1 MLQEN
6 LKILRTQKCMS
17 QEELA
22 DRLNVV
28 RQTVS
33 KWEKGLSVPDSEML
47 IRIAEVFEV
56 SVGELLGE
64 TIVPETEKSE
74 LQQLSEK
81 LENLNAMMA
90 ERNARSKTLMKI
102 AAICMIVAASVFAVV
117 EIVPLIALTVL
128 LAKPVDAGSVGIIG
142 GADGPT
148 AVFVTGQENLDIDSI
163 KSLLD
168 GVDPTALLPDLSG
181 LFGSLETVCRWAVM
195 IGPVLLLAAGL
206 AYLFLSPKEANYYFG
221 YRTYFGMGSVHA
233 WRFTQRLAGAILGG
247 LGLIL
252 TVIMLIVSSGFGKL
266 EVMDM
271 VWRAVSC
278 LTWEAVL
285 ALLANVTVA
294 AAAAATF
301 DRNGE
306 FRKKKKK

>member
-6 LKILRTQKCMS
+6 LKILRTRKGLS

-64 TIVPETEKSE
+64 TIVPETERSE

-148 AVFVTGQENLDIDSI
+148 SIFVT
-163 KSLLD
+163 
-168 GVDPTALLPDLSG
+168 APDWTG
-181 LFGSLETVCRWAVM
+181 LAIGTVIFA
-195 IGPVLLLAAGL
+195 VLLTAG
-206 AYLFLSPKEANYYFG
+206 
-221 YRTYFGMGSVHA
+221 
-233 WRFTQRLAGAILGG
+233 
-247 LGLIL
+247 
-252 TVIMLIVSSGFGKL
+252 IV
-266 EVMDM
+266 
-271 VWRAVSC
+271 
-278 LTWEAVL
+278 
-285 ALLANVTVA
+285 LL
-294 AAAAATF
+294 
-301 DRNGE
+301 
-306 FRKKKKK
+306 RKSK

>member
-6 LKILRTQKCMS
+6 LKILRTQKGMS

-64 TIVPETEKSE
+64 TIQPETEKSE

-148 AVFVTGQENLDIDSI
+148 SIFVT
-163 KSLLD
+163 
-168 GVDPTALLPDLSG
+168 APDWTG
-181 LFGSLETVCRWAVM
+181 LAIGTVIFA
-195 IGPVLLLAAGL
+195 VLL
-206 AYLFLSPKEANYYFG
+206 
-221 YRTYFGMGSVHA
+221 
-233 WRFTQRLAGAILGG
+233 
-247 LGLIL
+247 
-252 TVIMLIVSSGFGKL
+252 TVGIV
-266 EVMDM
+266 
-271 VWRAVSC
+271 
-278 LTWEAVL
+278 
-285 ALLANVTVA
+285 LL
-294 AAAAATF
+294 
-301 DRNGE
+301 
-306 FRKKKKK
+306 RKSKR

>member
-117 EIVPLIALTVL
+117 EIVPLIALAVL

-148 AVFVTGQENLDIDSI
+148 SIFVT
-163 KSLLD
+163 
-168 GVDPTALLPDLSG
+168 APDWTG
-181 LFGSLETVCRWAVM
+181 LAIGTVIFA
-195 IGPVLLLAAGL
+195 VLLTVG
-206 AYLFLSPKEANYYFG
+206 
-221 YRTYFGMGSVHA
+221 
-233 WRFTQRLAGAILGG
+233 IL
-247 LGLIL
+247 
-252 TVIMLIVSSGFGKL
+252 
-266 EVMDM
+266 
-271 VWRAVSC
+271 
-278 LTWEAVL
+278 
-285 ALLANVTVA
+285 LL
-294 AAAAATF
+294 
-301 DRNGE
+301 
-306 FRKKKKK
+306 RKSKR

>member
-148 AVFVTGQENLDIDSI
+148 SIFVT
-163 KSLLD
+163 
-168 GVDPTALLPDLSG
+168 APDWTG
-181 LFGSLETVCRWAVM
+181 LAIGTVIFA
-195 IGPVLLLAAGL
+195 VLL
-206 AYLFLSPKEANYYFG
+206 
-221 YRTYFGMGSVHA
+221 
-233 WRFTQRLAGAILGG
+233 
-247 LGLIL
+247 
-252 TVIMLIVSSGFGKL
+252 TVGIV
-266 EVMDM
+266 
-271 VWRAVSC
+271 
-278 LTWEAVL
+278 
-285 ALLANVTVA
+285 LL
-294 AAAAATF
+294 
-301 DRNGE
+301 
-306 FRKKKKK
+306 RKSKR

>member
-6 LKILRTQKCMS
+6 LKILRTQKGMS

-74 LQQLSEK
+74 LQQLSKK

-90 ERNARSKTLMKI
+90 ERNARSKSLMKV
-102 AAICMIVAASVFAVV
+102 AAICMIVAASVFALV

-128 LAKPVDAGSVGIIG
+128 LAKPIDAGSVGIIG

-148 AVFVTGQENLDIDSI
+148 SIFVTAPDWTGLAIGTVLFAI
-163 KSLLD
+163 LL
-168 GVDPTALLPDLSG
+168 
-181 LFGSLETVCRWAVM
+181 TVG
-195 IGPVLLLAAGL
+195 IVLL
-206 AYLFLSPKEANYYFG
+206 
-221 YRTYFGMGSVHA
+221 
-233 WRFTQRLAGAILGG
+233 
-247 LGLIL
+247 
-252 TVIMLIVSSGFGKL
+252 
-266 EVMDM
+266 
-271 VWRAVSC
+271 
-278 LTWEAVL
+278 
-285 ALLANVTVA
+285 
-294 AAAAATF
+294 
-301 DRNGE
+301 
-306 FRKKKKK
+306 RKSKR

>member
-64 TIVPETEKSE
+64 TIVPEPEKSE

-117 EIVPLIALTVL
+117 EIVPLIALAVL

-148 AVFVTGQENLDIDSI
+148 SIFVT
-163 KSLLD
+163 
-168 GVDPTALLPDLSG
+168 APDWTG
-181 LFGSLETVCRWAVM
+181 LAIGTVIFA
-195 IGPVLLLAAGL
+195 VLL
-206 AYLFLSPKEANYYFG
+206 
-221 YRTYFGMGSVHA
+221 
-233 WRFTQRLAGAILGG
+233 
-247 LGLIL
+247 
-252 TVIMLIVSSGFGKL
+252 TVGIV
-266 EVMDM
+266 
-271 VWRAVSC
+271 
-278 LTWEAVL
+278 
-285 ALLANVTVA
+285 LL
-294 AAAAATF
+294 
-301 DRNGE
+301 
-306 FRKKKKK
+306 RKSKR

>member
-6 LKILRTQKCMS
+6 LKILRTQKGMS

-117 EIVPLIALTVL
+117 EIVPLIALAVL

-148 AVFVTGQENLDIDSI
+148 SIFVT
-163 KSLLD
+163 
-168 GVDPTALLPDLSG
+168 APDWTG
-181 LFGSLETVCRWAVM
+181 LAIGTVIFA
-195 IGPVLLLAAGL
+195 VLL
-206 AYLFLSPKEANYYFG
+206 
-221 YRTYFGMGSVHA
+221 
-233 WRFTQRLAGAILGG
+233 
-247 LGLIL
+247 
-252 TVIMLIVSSGFGKL
+252 TVGIV
-266 EVMDM
+266 
-271 VWRAVSC
+271 
-278 LTWEAVL
+278 
-285 ALLANVTVA
+285 LL
-294 AAAAATF
+294 
-301 DRNGE
+301 
-306 FRKKKKK
+306 RKSKR

>member
-6 LKILRTQKCMS
+6 LKILRTQKGMS

-90 ERNARSKTLMKI
+90 ERNARSKSLMKV
-102 AAICMIVAASVFAVV
+102 AAICMIVAASVFALV

-128 LAKPVDAGSVGIIG
+128 LAKPIDAGSVGIIG

-148 AVFVTGQENLDIDSI
+148 AILV
-163 KSLLD
+163 
-168 GVDPTALLPDLSG
+168 SG
-181 LFGSLETVCRWAVM
+181 NCGGIVLAVL
-195 IGPVLLLAAGL
+195 VLAA
-206 AYLFLSPKEANYYFG
+206 
-221 YRTYFGMGSVHA
+221 V
-233 WRFTQRLAGAILGG
+233 
-247 LGLIL
+247 
-252 TVIMLIVSSGFGKL
+252 TVII
-266 EVMDM
+266 
-271 VWRAVSC
+271 
-278 LTWEAVL
+278 
-285 ALLANVTVA
+285 LL
-294 AAAAATF
+294 
-301 DRNGE
+301 
-306 FRKKKKK
+306 RKRRK

>member
-64 TIVPETEKSE
+64 TIQPEPEKSE

-148 AVFVTGQENLDIDSI
+148 SIFVT
-163 KSLLD
+163 
-168 GVDPTALLPDLSG
+168 APDWTG
-181 LFGSLETVCRWAVM
+181 LAIGTVIFA
-195 IGPVLLLAAGL
+195 VLL
-206 AYLFLSPKEANYYFG
+206 
-221 YRTYFGMGSVHA
+221 
-233 WRFTQRLAGAILGG
+233 
-247 LGLIL
+247 
-252 TVIMLIVSSGFGKL
+252 TVGIV
-266 EVMDM
+266 
-271 VWRAVSC
+271 
-278 LTWEAVL
+278 
-285 ALLANVTVA
+285 LL
-294 AAAAATF
+294 
-301 DRNGE
+301 
-306 FRKKKKK
+306 RKSKR

>member
-56 SVGELLGE
+56 SIGELLGE

-148 AVFVTGQENLDIDSI
+148 SIFVT
-163 KSLLD
+163 
-168 GVDPTALLPDLSG
+168 APDWTG
-181 LFGSLETVCRWAVM
+181 LAIGTVIFA
-195 IGPVLLLAAGL
+195 VLL
-206 AYLFLSPKEANYYFG
+206 
-221 YRTYFGMGSVHA
+221 
-233 WRFTQRLAGAILGG
+233 
-247 LGLIL
+247 
-252 TVIMLIVSSGFGKL
+252 TVGIV
-266 EVMDM
+266 
-271 VWRAVSC
+271 
-278 LTWEAVL
+278 
-285 ALLANVTVA
+285 LL
-294 AAAAATF
+294 
-301 DRNGE
+301 
-306 FRKKKKK
+306 RKSKR

>member
-6 LKILRTQKCMS
+6 LKILRTRKGLS

-117 EIVPLIALTVL
+117 EIVPLIALAVL

-148 AVFVTGQENLDIDSI
+148 SIFVT
-163 KSLLD
+163 
-168 GVDPTALLPDLSG
+168 APDWTG
-181 LFGSLETVCRWAVM
+181 LAIGTVIFA
-195 IGPVLLLAAGL
+195 VLL
-206 AYLFLSPKEANYYFG
+206 
-221 YRTYFGMGSVHA
+221 
-233 WRFTQRLAGAILGG
+233 
-247 LGLIL
+247 
-252 TVIMLIVSSGFGKL
+252 TVGIV
-266 EVMDM
+266 
-271 VWRAVSC
+271 
-278 LTWEAVL
+278 
-285 ALLANVTVA
+285 LL
-294 AAAAATF
+294 
-301 DRNGE
+301 
-306 FRKKKKK
+306 RKSKR